1 MKRKKPEKKADGL
14 RWMLTY
20 SDLITLLMIFFIVM
34 YSMSQV
40 DQNKYKQISES
51 LSIAMGG
58 GKSII
63 GSDSTSSVKDN
74 VKEIDTA
81 NTSVSEEKKL
91 EQLKKEVD
99 KYLEKN
105 GLSNSVSTQVDERG
119 LIVSIN
125 DTLFFDTGKAEIKP
139 QIQAKLIGIGKIVN
153 KLGNSIRIEGHTDN
167 VPISNSQ
174 YSSNWQ
180 LSCIRAANVTQ
191 FLQSKVGISPSKLSA
206 VGYGEYKP
214 VIDNSTEA
222 GRAKNRRVDI
232 IIVNSKFDQIEH
244 DGDDNSAE
252 KSKTSNTNKSN

>member
-1 MKRKKPEKKADGL
+1 MKRKKPGKRSDGL

-40 DQNKYKQISES
+40 DQNKYKQVSQS

-63 GSDSTSSVKDN
+63 GSDNTSNIKDN
-74 VKEIDTA
+74 VKEI
-81 NTSVSEEKKL
+81 NTMNETQDEQKKL
-91 EQLKKEVD
+91 QQLKKQVD
-99 KYLEKN
+99 AYLKQN
-105 GLSNSVSTQVDERG
+105 GLSSSVSTQIDERG
-119 LIVSIN
+119 LVVSIN
-125 DTLFFDTGKAEIKP
+125 DTLFFDTGKAELKP
-139 QIQAKLIGIGKIVN
+139 EIQTKLIGIGKIVN
-153 KLGNSIRIEGHTDN
+153 QLGNSIRVEGHTDN

-191 FLQSKVGISPSKLSA
+191 FLQSKVGIKPEKLSA

-214 VIDNSTEA
+214 VINNSTEV

-232 IIVNSKFDQIEH
+232 IIVNSKFNKIEH
-244 DGDDNSAE
+244 DNENS
-252 KSKTSNTNKSN
+252 KVSNTQQSK

>member
-1 MKRKKPEKKADGL
+1 MKKKKEGKKADGL

-58 GKSII
+58 GKSIV
-63 GSDSTSSVKDN
+63 GSENTSSVEDR
-74 VKEIDTA
+74 VKEMDTA
-81 NTSVSEEKKL
+81 NASVSEEKKL

-99 KYLEKN
+99 KYLKQN

-139 QIQAKLIGIGKIVN
+139 GIQTKLIGIGKIVN
-153 KLGNSIRIEGHTDN
+153 KLGNLIRVEGHTDN
-167 VPISNSQ
+167 VPISNNQ

-191 FLQSKVGISPSKLSA
+191 FLQSKVGISPTKLSA
-206 VGYGEYKP
+206 AGYGEYKP
-214 VIDNSTEA
+214 IIDNSTEA

-232 IIVNSKFDQIEH
+232 IIVNSKFNEIEH
-244 DGDDNSAE
+244 DGNNSTD
-252 KSKTSNTNKSN
+252 KSKTSNVQKSN